1 MDLSGNGTTHLKY
14 VFPVNSFIDTSFYQR
29 LSDLK
34 LDTLKLSESGIPAR
48 SILHLDNIPK
58 QNSVTPLFLNGQ
70 SFDVDSQSNYGANQ
84 DVSIEVRGEIVNFN
98 KLEQMKTL
106 NKHQYLYEQGMKLWE
121 DCKKDIHNCFK
132 FYLISFADLKKYQYT
147 YWLMIPSFIFKG
159 LTITI
164 EGNLL
169 NRQLNDVR
177 DWFCQTVNKDKWV
190 CVMSNSLIKDYDPGE
205 NIGLDGKIVFIRDT
219 SSIDKI
225 PSSVTKNILT
235 VIKYNNRKITKLNV
249 YFVRGTDTKSFGYRL
264 KFDDTKMLHFD
275 ESQLNFSGWER
286 TTEGKLSPRQIDL
299 SSLIDPLKIAE
310 QSVDLNLRLMKW
322 RIVPALN
329 LDIIKDTK
337 VLLLGAGTLGCYV
350 ARTLL
355 GWGVRRITFVDNG
368 IVSHSNLVRQPLF
381 EFNDCGKPKAEVAA
395 AALKRIFPL
404 VQSKGVNISIPM
416 IGHPITNELREH
428 RELDIL
434 VELIKNHDVIY
445 LLTDSRESR
454 WLPTVLSNIEGKMV
468 INAALGFDSY
478 LVMRHGIYNNNNN
491 NSNNTSGKLNEKP
504 TRLGCYFCNDI
515 VVPTDSMTLKTLD
528 QMCTVTRP
536 GVALMA
542 SSQAVEL
549 MVSMLQRNTAQE
561 SNGGQCVLGEI
572 PHQIRGFLD
581 KFETLK
587 VESPAYIHCS
597 ACSPIIVETCR
608 NNIWDFVKNSLN
620 DNEYIERCSGLLE
633 IKQKMEDIM
642 EDITWISDDEL

>member
-1 MDLSGNGTTHLKY
+1 MDSAKDDTTHLKY

-34 LDTLKLSESGIPAR
+34 LDTLKLSEPSIP
-48 SILHLDNIPK
+48 IKCTLHLDNIPTR
-58 QNSVTPLFLNGQ
+58 NPATPLFLTGQ
-70 SFDVDSQSNYGANQ
+70 SFNVDSQGTHGSNH
-84 DVSIEVRGEIVNFN
+84 DMSIIEVMGELINFN
-98 KLEQMKTL
+98 KLEQLRTL
-106 NKHQYLYEQGMKLWE
+106 DKQQYLYETGMKLWE
-121 DCKKDIHNCFK
+121 ISKKDINKCFK
-132 FYLISFADLKKYQYT
+132 FYLISFADLKKYKYT
-147 YWLMIPSFIFKG
+147 YWLMIPTFFARG
-159 LTITI
+159 LSVTIK
-164 EGNLL
+164 EDLS
-169 NRQLNDVR
+169 NRQLHDVR
-177 DWFCQTVNKDKWV
+177 DWFCQSMNKNKWV
-190 CVMSNSLIKDYDPGE
+190 CVMDNSLIRDYDPGDKL
-205 NIGLDGKIVFIRDT
+205 ILKRDVIFIRDT
-219 SSIDKI
+219 SNIDKI

-235 VIKYNNRKITKLNV
+235 VIKCNDPKIKELDV
-249 YFVRGTDTKSFGYRL
+249 YFVRDTDTKSFGYRL
-264 KFDDTKMLHFD
+264 KLEFNDIMDIDKI
-275 ESQLNFSGWER
+275 QLNFTGWER
-286 TTEGKLSPRQIDL
+286 TREGKLSPRQIDL
-299 SSLIDPLKIAE
+299 SSLIDPLKIVE

-322 RIVPALN
+322 RIVPDLN
-329 LDIIKDTK
+329 LDIVKDTR

-404 VQSKGVNISIPM
+404 VQSEGVNISIPM
-416 IGHPITNELREH
+416 IGHPITNESKEH
-428 RELDIL
+428 SELDKL
-434 VELIKNHDVIY
+434 VDLIQTHDIIY

-454 WLPTVLSNIEGKMV
+454 WLPTVLSNVEGKMV

-478 LVMRHGIYNNNNN
+478 LVMRHGVYNNSEN
-491 NSNNTSGKLNEKP
+491 KP
-504 TRLGCYFCNDI
+504 SEESTRRLGCYFCNDV
-515 VVPTDSMTLKTLD
+515 VVPTDSMTKKTLD

-549 MVSMLQRNTAQE
+549 MVSMLQSGKEGE
-561 SNGGQCVLGEI
+561 SDGRQCILGEI

-597 ACSPIIVETCR
+597 ACSPVIVEMCR
-608 NNIWDFVKNSLN
+608 KNMWDFVKKALN
-620 DNEYIERCSGLLE
+620 DDEYIERCSGLLE
-633 IKQKMEDIM
+633 IKQKMEGIA
-642 EDITWISDDEL
+642 EDIVWISDEEL